1 MQGYR
6 INMILELRLLQ
17 RIRNGFGLQWH
28 TGFNLARSL
37 SLSKPLPTPFIKTKL
52 EIRRVQWTVGTCS
65 HVTKK
70 QGLNKTSLLT
80 SVNIAGKYCTTC
92 CLAEEF
98 QIYTD
103 TKLIHFHSKK
113 NSRDRSALPLKWS
126 YLIPNIIQ
134 THLKEE
140 QGRKTRR
147 PSKNVITKQC
157 HQYTLFSATDFQ
169 SATMKLFL
177 N

>member
-1 MQGYR
+1 M
-6 INMILELRLLQ
+6 
-17 RIRNGFGLQWH
+17 
-28 TGFNLARSL
+28 
-37 SLSKPLPTPFIKTKL
+37 
-52 EIRRVQWTVGTCS
+52 QWTVGTCS

-113 NSRDRSALPLKWS
+113 NSRDRSALPLKWT

-147 PSKNVITKQC
+147 SSKNAIRKQC

-169 SATMKLFL
+169 SATMKLFFKL
-177 N
+177 NILNDVIWQGHKVGIGKKIIKTWGKTSDTAEIMNRDSFNTWLTCLWGSL